1 MSIYQTPETYTK
13 QFIER
18 VLSSIKNIQF
28 YEEMKVTNIR
38 LQADYGV
45 ENIVIEAEAPCN
57 RERGRKQLEEHMKK
71 FNRNFGILI
80 DIPVERYYEEYPNPC
95 RGKVGFELY
104 MKFGERCEP
113 MYYKEY
119 EKDEIKRAEEEL
131 KDLIELLKRFHLIK
145 EAARVKPTPE
155 ILITKVN
162 ALVEKYLREL
172 KNMILGTSERTKL
185 YFKIWNTNMELIYG
199 KEVLNTIKNLEELFI
214 RLTIYVT
221 WLKFLG
227 ATLLEATLGGGRYS
241 LPMRLYI
248 DGNKAAVELF
258 WYRRVLAKFNID
270 FLFER
275 DEYDWVFDPAISP
288 QLDKFFR
295 DIGEFLLSIDWSQ
308 EVGLDLLKQ
317 IYQNVV
323 PREVRRQLGEFYT
336 PDWIA
341 QLILWRALH
350 ILVKGS
356 PPNKIIIRDP
366 ISEIVEL
373 IDEFY
378 KKYRRIPRFIDPTC
392 GSFTFGVHYI
402 NSLLKWYA
410 IKRVQ
415 INPVDFA
422 SQIMES
428 VLGIDLNPVAI
439 ITAKVNYLLQI
450 YRLLFVFD
458 KYLITQPILPLLRVN
473 LLSIHINSGGRKR
486 KIGTLETYYLGRDA
500 NVMVI
505 KIPLELLGI
514 GVDENFLKILS
525 SAGINISKNF
535 INKDSQENVIMHY
548 IEISLPLSIM
558 NKVKNVVSFVRAF
571 IALLNTGIQGFE
583 NEVGFKLD
591 EEEMIMLEKFRKAV
605 LILEEKG
612 LNTLWHSIVM
622 NHLLAFYITQ
632 QKFDMILGNLP
643 WVNVSKYPK
652 AYAEIVKNIAKELNV
667 SPPPQAVKKLDI
679 SIPLFAVGLNYL
691 AASPSI
697 IALMVPRSIFKG
709 LHGAAW
715 REYIST
721 PPYSVVEVWDMEE
734 VKPFEKAENQPGV
747 VFVIKR

>member
-131 KDLIELLKRFHLIK
+131 KNLIELLKRFHLIK

-275 DEYDWVFDPAISP
+275 DEYDWVFDPAISS

-308 EVGLDLLKQ
+308 EVGLDLLKR

-356 PPNKIIIRDP
+356 PPNKILIKDP
-366 ISEIVEL
+366 TTEIVEL

-415 INPVDFA
+415 INPIDFA

-450 YRLLFVFD
+450 YRLLSVFD
-458 KYLITQPILPLLRVN
+458 KYLVTQPILPLLRVN

-486 KIGTLETYYLGRDA
+486 KIGTLETYYLGREA

-571 IALLNTGIQGFE
+571 IALLNTSIQGFE

-591 EEEMIMLEKFRKAV
+591 EEEMMMLEKFRKAV
-605 LILEEKG
+605 LIFEEKG

-652 AYAEIVKNIAKELNV
+652 VYAEIVKDIAKELNV
-667 SPPPQAVKKLDI
+667 SPPPQAIKKLDI

-721 PPYSVVEVWDMEE
+721 PPYSVIEVWDMEE

>member
-1 MSIYQTPETYTK
+1 
-13 QFIER
+13 
-18 VLSSIKNIQF
+18 
-28 YEEMKVTNIR
+28 MKVTNIR

-131 KDLIELLKRFHLIK
+131 KNLIELLKRFHLIK

-275 DEYDWVFDPAISP
+275 DEYDWVFDPAISS

-308 EVGLDLLKQ
+308 EVGLDLLKR

-356 PPNKIIIRDP
+356 PPNKIIIKDP
-366 ISEIVEL
+366 TSEIVEL

-415 INPVDFA
+415 INPIDFA

-450 YRLLFVFD
+450 YRLLSVFD
-458 KYLITQPILPLLRVN
+458 KYLVTQPILPLLRVN

-486 KIGTLETYYLGRDA
+486 KIGTLETYYLGREA

-571 IALLNTGIQGFE
+571 IALLNTSIQGFE

-591 EEEMIMLEKFRKAV
+591 EEEMMMLEKFRKAV
-605 LILEEKG
+605 LIFEEKG

-652 AYAEIVKNIAKELNV
+652 VYAEIVKDIAKELNV
-667 SPPPQAVKKLDI
+667 SPPPQAIKKLDI

-721 PPYSVVEVWDMEE
+721 PPYSVIEVWDMEE

>member
-1 MSIYQTPETYTK
+1 
-13 QFIER
+13 
-18 VLSSIKNIQF
+18 
-28 YEEMKVTNIR
+28 MKVTNIR

-95 RGKVGFELY
+95 KGKVGFELY

-131 KDLIELLKRFHLIK
+131 KNLIELLKRFHLIK

-248 DGNKAAVELF
+248 DGNKATVELF

-275 DEYDWVFDPAISP
+275 DEYDWVFDPAISS

-308 EVGLDLLKQ
+308 EVGLDLLKR

-356 PPNKIIIRDP
+356 PPNKIIIKDP
-366 ISEIVEL
+366 TTEIVEL

-415 INPVDFA
+415 INPIDFA

-450 YRLLFVFD
+450 YRLLSVFD
-458 KYLITQPILPLLRVN
+458 KYLVTQPILPLLRVN

-486 KIGTLETYYLGRDA
+486 KIGTLETYYLGREA

-571 IALLNTGIQGFE
+571 IALLNTSIQGFE

-591 EEEMIMLEKFRKAV
+591 EEEMMMLEKFRKAV
-605 LILEEKG
+605 LIFEEKG

-652 AYAEIVKNIAKELNV
+652 VYAEIVKDIAKELNV
-667 SPPPQAVKKLDI
+667 SPPPQAIKKLDI

-721 PPYSVVEVWDMEE
+721 PPYSVIEVWDMEE

>member
-1 MSIYQTPETYTK
+1 LSIYQTPETYTK

-131 KDLIELLKRFHLIK
+131 KNLIELLKRFHLIK

-275 DEYDWVFDPAISP
+275 DEYDWVFDPAISS

-308 EVGLDLLKQ
+308 EVGLDLLKR

-356 PPNKIIIRDP
+356 PPNKIIIKDP
-366 ISEIVEL
+366 TSEIVEL

-415 INPVDFA
+415 INPIDFA

-450 YRLLFVFD
+450 YRLLSVFD
-458 KYLITQPILPLLRVN
+458 KYLVTQPILPLLRVN

-486 KIGTLETYYLGRDA
+486 KIGTLETYYLGREA

-571 IALLNTGIQGFE
+571 IALLNTSIQGFE

-591 EEEMIMLEKFRKAV
+591 EEEMMMLEKFRKAV
-605 LILEEKG
+605 LIFEEKG

-652 AYAEIVKNIAKELNV
+652 VYAEIVKDIAKELNV
-667 SPPPQAVKKLDI
+667 SPPPQAIKKLDI

-721 PPYSVVEVWDMEE
+721 PPYSVIEVWDMEE

>member
-1 MSIYQTPETYTK
+1 
-13 QFIER
+13 
-18 VLSSIKNIQF
+18 
-28 YEEMKVTNIR
+28 MKVTNIR

-131 KDLIELLKRFHLIK
+131 KNLIELLKRFHLIK

-172 KNMILGTSERTKL
+172 KNMILGTYERTKL

-275 DEYDWVFDPAISP
+275 DEYDWVFDPAISS

-308 EVGLDLLKQ
+308 EVGLDLLKR

-356 PPNKIIIRDP
+356 PPNKIIIKDP
-366 ISEIVEL
+366 TSEIVEL

-415 INPVDFA
+415 INPIDFA

-450 YRLLFVFD
+450 YRLLSVFD
-458 KYLITQPILPLLRVN
+458 KYLVTQPILPLLRVN

-486 KIGTLETYYLGRDA
+486 KIGTLETYYLGREA

-535 INKDSQENVIMHY
+535 INKDSQENVIMHC
-548 IEISLPLSIM
+548 IEISLPLSMM

-591 EEEMIMLEKFRKAV
+591 EEEMIMLEKFRRAV

-612 LNTLWHSIVM
+612 LNTLWHSIVI
-622 NHLLAFYITQ
+622 NHLLAFYVTQ

-652 AYAEIVKNIAKELNV
+652 DYAEIMKNIAKELNV
-667 SPPPQAVKKLDI
+667 SPSPQAIKKLDI

-697 IALMVPRSIFKG
+697 IALMVPCSIFKG

>member
-131 KDLIELLKRFHLIK
+131 KNLIELLKRFHLIK

-275 DEYDWVFDPAISP
+275 DEYDWVFDPAISS

-308 EVGLDLLKQ
+308 EVGLDLLKR

-356 PPNKIIIRDP
+356 PPNKIIIKDP
-366 ISEIVEL
+366 TTEIVEL

-415 INPVDFA
+415 INPIDFA

-450 YRLLFVFD
+450 YRLLSVFD
-458 KYLITQPILPLLRVN
+458 KYLVTQPILPLLRVN

-486 KIGTLETYYLGRDA
+486 KIGTLETYYLGREA

-571 IALLNTGIQGFE
+571 IALLNTSIQGFE

-591 EEEMIMLEKFRKAV
+591 EEEMMMLEKFRKAV
-605 LILEEKG
+605 LIFEEKG

-652 AYAEIVKNIAKELNV
+652 VYAEIVKDIAKELNV
-667 SPPPQAVKKLDI
+667 SPPPQAIKKLDI

-709 LHGAAW
+709 LHGVAW

>member
-1 MSIYQTPETYTK
+1 LSIYQTPETYTK

-131 KDLIELLKRFHLIK
+131 KNLIELLKRFHLIK

-248 DGNKAAVELF
+248 DGNKATVELF

-275 DEYDWVFDPAISP
+275 DEYDWVFDPAISS

-308 EVGLDLLKQ
+308 EVGLDLLKR

-356 PPNKIIIRDP
+356 PPNKIIIKDP
-366 ISEIVEL
+366 TTEIVEL

-415 INPVDFA
+415 INPIDFA

-450 YRLLFVFD
+450 YRLLSVFD
-458 KYLITQPILPLLRVN
+458 KYLVTQPILPLLRVN

-486 KIGTLETYYLGRDA
+486 KIGTLETYYLGREA

-571 IALLNTGIQGFE
+571 IALLNTSIQGFE

-591 EEEMIMLEKFRKAV
+591 EEEMMMLEKFRKAV
-605 LILEEKG
+605 LIFEEKG

-652 AYAEIVKNIAKELNV
+652 VYAEIVKDIAKELNV
-667 SPPPQAVKKLDI
+667 SPPPQAIKKLDI

-721 PPYSVVEVWDMEE
+721 PPYSVIEVWDMEE

>member
-1 MSIYQTPETYTK
+1 
-13 QFIER
+13 
-18 VLSSIKNIQF
+18 
-28 YEEMKVTNIR
+28 MKVTNIR

-131 KDLIELLKRFHLIK
+131 KNLIELLKRFHLIK

-275 DEYDWVFDPAISP
+275 DEYDWVFDPAISS

-308 EVGLDLLKQ
+308 EVGLDLLKR

-356 PPNKIIIRDP
+356 PPNKILIKDP
-366 ISEIVEL
+366 TTEIVEL

-415 INPVDFA
+415 INPIDFA

-450 YRLLFVFD
+450 YRLLSVFD
-458 KYLITQPILPLLRVN
+458 KYLVTQPILPLLRVN

-486 KIGTLETYYLGRDA
+486 KIGTLETYYLGREA

-571 IALLNTGIQGFE
+571 IALLNTSIQGFE

-591 EEEMIMLEKFRKAV
+591 EEEMMMLEKFRKAV
-605 LILEEKG
+605 LIFEEKG

-652 AYAEIVKNIAKELNV
+652 VYAEIVKDIAKELNV
-667 SPPPQAVKKLDI
+667 SPPPQAIKKLDI

-721 PPYSVVEVWDMEE
+721 PPYSVIEVWDMEE

>member
-1 MSIYQTPETYTK
+1 
-13 QFIER
+13 
-18 VLSSIKNIQF
+18 
-28 YEEMKVTNIR
+28 MKVTNIR

-131 KDLIELLKRFHLIK
+131 KNLIELLKRFHLIK

-275 DEYDWVFDPAISP
+275 DEYDWVFDPAISS

-308 EVGLDLLKQ
+308 EVGLDLLKR

-356 PPNKIIIRDP
+356 PPNKIIIKDP
-366 ISEIVEL
+366 TTEIVEL

-415 INPVDFA
+415 INPIDFA

-450 YRLLFVFD
+450 YRLLSVFD
-458 KYLITQPILPLLRVN
+458 KYLVTQPILPLLRVN

-486 KIGTLETYYLGRDA
+486 KIGTLETYYLGREA

-571 IALLNTGIQGFE
+571 IALLNTSIQGFE

-591 EEEMIMLEKFRKAV
+591 EEEMMMLEKFRKAV
-605 LILEEKG
+605 LIFEEKG

-652 AYAEIVKNIAKELNV
+652 VYAEIVKDIAKELNV
-667 SPPPQAVKKLDI
+667 SPPPQAIKKLDI

-709 LHGAAW
+709 LHGVAW

>member
-131 KDLIELLKRFHLIK
+131 KNLIELLKRFHLIK

-275 DEYDWVFDPAISP
+275 DEYDWVFDPAISS

-308 EVGLDLLKQ
+308 EVGLDLLKR

-356 PPNKIIIRDP
+356 PPNKIIIKDP
-366 ISEIVEL
+366 TSEIVEL

-415 INPVDFA
+415 INPIDFA

-450 YRLLFVFD
+450 YRLLSVFD
-458 KYLITQPILPLLRVN
+458 KYLVTQPILPLLRVN

-486 KIGTLETYYLGRDA
+486 KIGTLETYYLGREA

-571 IALLNTGIQGFE
+571 IALLNTSIQGFE

-591 EEEMIMLEKFRKAV
+591 EEEMMMLEKFRKAV
-605 LILEEKG
+605 LIFEEKG

-652 AYAEIVKNIAKELNV
+652 VYAEIVKDIAKELNV
-667 SPPPQAVKKLDI
+667 SPPPQAIKKLDI

-721 PPYSVVEVWDMEE
+721 PPYSVIEVWDMEE

>member
-1 MSIYQTPETYTK
+1 
-13 QFIER
+13 
-18 VLSSIKNIQF
+18 
-28 YEEMKVTNIR
+28 MKVTNIR

-131 KDLIELLKRFHLIK
+131 KNLIELLKRFHLIK

-275 DEYDWVFDPAISP
+275 DEYDWVFDPAISS

-308 EVGLDLLKQ
+308 EVGLDLLKR

-356 PPNKIIIRDP
+356 PPNKIIIKDP
-366 ISEIVEL
+366 TSEIVEL

-415 INPVDFA
+415 INPIDFA
-422 SQIMES
+422 SQIMKS

-450 YRLLFVFD
+450 YRLLSVFD
-458 KYLITQPILPLLRVN
+458 KYLVTQPILPLLRVN

-486 KIGTLETYYLGRDA
+486 KIGTLETYYLGREA

-535 INKDSQENVIMHY
+535 INKDSQENVIMHC
-548 IEISLPLSIM
+548 IEISLPLSMM

-591 EEEMIMLEKFRKAV
+591 EEEMIMLEKFRRAV

-612 LNTLWHSIVM
+612 LNTLWHSIVI
-622 NHLLAFYITQ
+622 NHLLAFYVTQ

-652 AYAEIVKNIAKELNV
+652 DYAEIMKNIAKELNV
-667 SPPPQAVKKLDI
+667 SPSPQAIKKLDI

-697 IALMVPRSIFKG
+697 IALMVPCSIFKG

>member
-95 RGKVGFELY
+95 KGKVGFELY

-131 KDLIELLKRFHLIK
+131 KNLIELLKRFHLIK

-248 DGNKAAVELF
+248 DGNKATVELF

-275 DEYDWVFDPAISP
+275 DEYDWVFDPAISS

-308 EVGLDLLKQ
+308 EVGLDLLKR

-356 PPNKIIIRDP
+356 PPNKIIIKDP
-366 ISEIVEL
+366 TTEIVEL

-415 INPVDFA
+415 INPIDFA

-450 YRLLFVFD
+450 YRLLSVFD
-458 KYLITQPILPLLRVN
+458 KYLVTQPILPLLRVN

-486 KIGTLETYYLGRDA
+486 KIGTLETYYLGREA

-571 IALLNTGIQGFE
+571 IALLNTSIQGFE

-591 EEEMIMLEKFRKAV
+591 EEEMMMLEKFRKAV
-605 LILEEKG
+605 LIFEEKG

-652 AYAEIVKNIAKELNV
+652 VYAEIVKDIAKELNV
-667 SPPPQAVKKLDI
+667 SPPPQAIKKLDI

-721 PPYSVVEVWDMEE
+721 PPYSVIEVWDMEE